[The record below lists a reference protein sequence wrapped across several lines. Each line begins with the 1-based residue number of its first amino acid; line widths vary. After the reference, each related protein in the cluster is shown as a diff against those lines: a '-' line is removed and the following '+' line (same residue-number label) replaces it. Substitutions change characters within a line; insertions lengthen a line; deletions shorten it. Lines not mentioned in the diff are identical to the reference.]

1 MHVDESWG
9 FCFFKYMKVS
19 ELSTKKKYQ
28 IIEFVIKI
36 NKKTVSESR
45 GIATDQAPVAIT
57 SLGRM
62 T

>member
-1 MHVDESWG
+1 
-9 FCFFKYMKVS
+9 MKVS

-45 GIATDQAPVAIT
+45 GIATDQAPVTIT